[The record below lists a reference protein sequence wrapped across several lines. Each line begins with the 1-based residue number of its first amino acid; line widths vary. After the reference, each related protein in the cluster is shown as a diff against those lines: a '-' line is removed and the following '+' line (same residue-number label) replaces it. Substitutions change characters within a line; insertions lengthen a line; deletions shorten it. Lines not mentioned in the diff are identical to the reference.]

1 MREKGFEI
9 EKLSEN
15 TKAKQNQ
22 DENFRQDKTKISCFQ
37 RSQAVLSKMFSCKEY
52 LWVWFTYLV
61 IFHTREAGRD
71 QNNYK

>member
-1 MREKGFEI
+1 MNVTRQVYEKSIIWDDFSPVVCVMREKGFEI

-52 LWVWFTYLV
+52 L
-61 IFHTREAGRD
+61 
-71 QNNYK
+71 

>member
-1 MREKGFEI
+1 MRKKGFEI

-52 LWVWFTYLV
+52 LW
-61 IFHTREAGRD
+61 A
-71 QNNYK
+71 